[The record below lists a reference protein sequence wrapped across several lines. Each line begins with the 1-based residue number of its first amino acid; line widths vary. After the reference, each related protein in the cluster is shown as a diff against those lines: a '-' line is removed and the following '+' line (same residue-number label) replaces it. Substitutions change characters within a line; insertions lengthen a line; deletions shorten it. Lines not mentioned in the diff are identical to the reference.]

1 MNELFELFEMDDLF
15 EEVYRVMVE
24 EMEGLFK
31 DEPDR
36 QKAGFQM
43 GIEATLNL
51 VLNTPYLEKMGYGR
65 VIKD

>member
-1 MNELFELFEMDDLF
+1 MNELFELFEIDDLF

-24 EMEGLFK
+24 KMEGLFK

-43 GIEATLNL
+43 GVEAALNL

>member
-1 MNELFELFEMDDLF
+1 MDRFLEDIY
-15 EEVYRVMVE
+15 EIAIDKM
-24 EMEGLFK
+24 GKLFK

-43 GIEATLNL
+43 GVEATLNL

>member
-1 MNELFELFEMDDLF
+1 MNELLEIDDLF
-15 EEVYRVMVE
+15 EDVYRVTVE
-24 EMEGLFK
+24 KMAELFK
-31 DEPDR
+31 DEPGR

-43 GIEATLNL
+43 GVEATLNL

>member
-1 MNELFELFEMDDLF
+1 MDKFLEDIYEVTVNRLNEW
-15 EEVYRVMVE
+15 
-24 EMEGLFK
+24 FK

-43 GIEATLNL
+43 GVEATLNL

-65 VIKD
+65 VIKN